1 MEEKPKSPAPKPA
14 VATTSGFG
22 DLLAKQKASAATKW
36 VCDICMVSNDISAL
50 KCVACEAPNPN
61 APKAAAPAT
70 SSTAPSFKFGV
81 EKSSDAPPN
90 VTAVKSSGFGDFMAK
105 QKASSAKSE
114 RWSCDICMISNEK
127 TADKCAACE
136 APNPKAPAK
145 TETVSK
151 PSFVFGV
158 SQPEKEAPKATTSSA
173 PSSGGFGDLLAKQK
187 AAAAS
192 KWVCDICMV
201 SNDASALKCMAC
213 EAPNPNAPKVSSSES
228 KTESNSA
235 PKFTFGIP
243 SNEAKTSSA
252 PSFTGFGAKLAEKKE
267 TAPPV
272 VAAPVAS
279 APVAPASGGFGDL
292 LAKQKAASASKWT
305 CDICMVSN
313 DISALKCMACEAPN
327 PNAPAQSTAAEST
340 SSSAA
345 PKFVFG
351 VQPSAPSTEAP
362 AKKDAPTF
370 SFGAPAATQPA
381 ATEAPKPSFSFGAP
395 APAKAPEATPAPIPK
410 LKRGRDTSSTPS
422 SSATSS
428 GFSFGSTAAP
438 AKKETPSFSF
448 GAPSATPAPT
458 TTPAEP
464 PKPSFSFGA
473 SAPAP
478 AQPSGGFGFG
488 APKPEENKAA
498 APSFSFGA
506 PKETPAPTPAGSLFG
521 ASEPKATPSFS
532 FGGAPKQEEK
542 PAAAPSFSFG
552 AGGASKPAAGG
563 FGQSSGSL
571 FAPKAEDK
579 QPSFNFTA
587 SKPAEQ
593 PSFSF
598 GATQNA
604 PPSGGSLFGAAPPQQ
619 NQAAAPSF
627 NFGASN
633 NAPQANAP
641 SMFTPSKPVIITFTG
656 FSWDHMIQKI
666 VFISVWNVWSFKR
679 IKIKLQF

>member
-81 EKSSDAPPN
+81 EKSSNAPPN